1 MGMATLLECQSC
13 CTTGHVN
20 VVIFAIYFHGSFSP
34 HGIFKAPFTLLGFF
48 CFFCGIRDSIKA
60 PSQLAAEALWEF
72 GFGFTGK
79 QLLFEPVPVTGYRSP
94 HPSSPRL
101 LGYVRLR

>member
-13 CTTGHVN
+13 VT
-20 VVIFAIYFHGSFSP
+20 P
-34 HGIFKAPFTLLGFF
+34 DLLTLLFLLFISMAVSLLMVFLKHLLLYWF

-60 PSQLAAEALWEF
+60 PSHLAAKALWEF
-72 GFGFTGK
+72 GFGFTSK

-94 HPSSPRL
+94 HPNSPRL

>member
-1 MGMATLLECQSC
+1 MGMATLLERQSC
-13 CTTGHVN
+13 CDTGHVN
-20 VVIFAIYFHGSFSP
+20 VVIFAIYFHGSFSL
-34 HGIFKAPFTLLGFF
+34 HGIFKAPFTLLLF

-60 PSQLAAEALWEF
+60 PSQLAAKALWEF
-72 GFGFTGK
+72 GFTSK
-79 QLLFEPVPVTGYRSP
+79 QLLFEPVSVTGYRSQ